1 MLGWTLLIRSC
12 HRFIYYVTLVECTSI
27 LSEGSMK
34 STLFTLFTLFFL
46 LCTAI
51 VEATE
56 GGTALDT
63 QVIKIGTKQIVVEVA
78 DELHERQLGLMHRT
92 SLEINE
98 GMIFVYPEAQKRS
111 FWMKNTFVPLS
122 IAYIGSDCQIVHMAD
137 MTPKSTK
144 GVPSGF
150 PAQFALEMNKGWFDV
165 NAVAIGDT
173 LQGIAHCK

>member
-34 STLFTLFTLFFL
+34 STLFTLLFL

-63 QVIKIGTKQIVVEVA
+63 QVIKIGTKQIVVEDA
-78 DELHERQLGLMHRT
+78 EGGLM
-92 SLEINE
+92 
-98 GMIFVYPEAQKRS
+98 
-111 FWMKNTFVPLS
+111 
-122 IAYIGSDCQIVHMAD
+122 
-137 MTPKSTK
+137 
-144 GVPSGF
+144 
-150 PAQFALEMNKGWFDV
+150 
-165 NAVAIGDT
+165 
-173 LQGIAHCK
+173 